1 MFCASKFGV
10 SFLYLQIAYRFIS
23 FLRRITFR
31 LYSVAEDCD
40 AGGAAFGAGVED
52 EIIAAVL
59 DGIDVIGLDCLYAD
73 DFIVMHLSGCIGEV
87 HTITLAHI
95 FELAEVRVKV
105 VCGNNEI
112 IGII

>member
-23 FLRRITFR
+23 LLRRIAFR
-31 LYSVAEDCD
+31 LYSVAKDCNT
-40 AGGAAFGAGVED
+40 GGAAFGAGVED
-52 EIIAAVL
+52 EIVAAIL

-73 DFIVMHLSGCIGEV
+73 DLIVMHLSGCIGEV

-95 FELAEVRVKV
+95 FKLTEMRVKV
-105 VCGNNEI
+105 VRGNDEI